1 MLQINELENREEFL
15 RIYANLP
22 LAVRKDVIVIL
33 DNGEMKQPVTWA
45 VAYLEIKNKTSKGD
59 EILHKLKSMKL
70 I

>member
-1 MLQINELENREEFL
+1 MSKNKELGKREEFL

-45 VAYLEIKNKTSKGD
+45 VAYLEIKNKTPKGD
-59 EILHKLKSMKL
+59 EILHKLKSMQL